1 MRLDG
6 VVRVDENSWQVARL
20 IPVSGINGAEEQERR
35 GTSALLAVL
44 ASVKEYGRAVSG
56 ALGAP
61 VGVVETFIEVPFTTA
76 AGKKATPD
84 GLIRVTRGG
93 REFVA
98 LVEVKTGRDTL
109 DAAQVECYLDIARD
123 HGFDAVLTIS
133 NEIAPAP
140 GAHPCP
146 VDKRKLKKVALHHM
160 SWSRLHTL
168 AVIEQV
174 NRSVADPDQAWIL
187 GELVRYLEHPK
198 SGAID
203 FDDMGPQWV
212 TVRDA
217 VNAGTL
223 RSSDKG
229 AVEVAT
235 RFDQLISFAGMRL
248 ARQLGVTV
256 QPALTRA
263 EAADPTSRRA
273 AQTAQ
278 LVATG
283 KLTGGLRIPNAV
295 GPVQINVD
303 LRASKVSAAVSVPAP
318 AEGRQLTRVNWL
330 LRQLRDAPADVRADA
345 VTAWSRGDG
354 RSELLGTLRANP
366 GLLVEDAK
374 RDIRNFTLTLTRQ
387 AGVKRGQGRGS
398 FVGGV
403 LDLIDTFYGEVVQ
416 LLRPWTASAP
426 KIKTP
431 DQSRDEPPAAA
442 ADDLAPVP
450 QLPTAGL
457 PGEPVLPTQ
466 AGPVDDDAAS
476 SLDPPAG
483 ATTDNSD

>member
-1 MRLDG
+1 MGMGNLQRMAQQMQQEMLRIQTELEAATIDGSAGGG
-6 VVRVDENSWQVARL
+6 VVNATV
-20 IPVSGINGAEEQERR
+20 
-35 GTSALLAVL
+35 T
-44 ASVKEYGRAVSG
+44 
-56 ALGAP
+56 
-61 VGVVETFIEVPFTTA
+61 
-76 AGKKATPD
+76 GK
-84 GLIRVTRGG
+84 
-93 REFVA
+93 
-98 LVEVKTGRDTL
+98 
-109 DAAQVECYLDIARD
+109 Q
-123 HGFDAVLTIS
+123 
-133 NEIAPAP
+133 
-140 GAHPCP
+140 
-146 VDKRKLKKVALHHM
+146 
-160 SWSRLHTL
+160 
-168 AVIEQV
+168 
-174 NRSVADPDQAWIL
+174 
-187 GELVRYLEHPK
+187 ELV
-198 SGAID
+198 SVTID
-203 FDDMGPQWV
+203 PSVVDAEDVEMLQDLV
-212 TVRDA
+212 VAA
-217 VNAGTL
+217 VNDAL
-223 RSSDKG
+223 RASRELAEQKMA
-229 AVEVAT
+229 AV
-235 RFDQLISFAGMRL
+235 
-248 ARQLGVTV
+248 
-256 QPALTRA
+256 
-263 EAADPTSRRA
+263 
-273 AQTAQ
+273 
-278 LVATG
+278 
-283 KLTGGLRIPNAV
+283 TGGLRIPNAV